1 MATKTQTQTVSQTFE
16 FESVNFPSLTLRDDF
31 GETWNDI
38 SLYSLSPVEQ
48 DGLCGLLNASGLST
62 LPAYKPEK
70 VLLVKAEKG
79 ILKGVYGPALFRQ
92 GDQIILKI
100 GENAG
105 LVQQKGDRLL
115 IGQLKGK
122 ITVIEK
128 EDARKNKYPT
138 AFCTFVSPDKS
149 IFKVRVSLDSQQQGF
164 SAGELEAVLV
174 NEEPILPYL
183 AQVPTP
189 AVGMQNLDVGEYEVI
204 ATSIYEGEHGISYKL
219 YLAIGITVW
228 ARGNSEVLLRSG
240 YTKPVGVPLTLII
253 TNIEEFAPG
262 KFKVDNALRER
273 LPQLA
278 PSSQPQA
285 ETILTS
291 AEEIVDEDE
300 IDEAELGDLDE
311 DSPF

>member
-1 MATKTQTQTVSQTFE
+1 LILFIKGKNMSPKTQTQTVSQTFE

-38 SLYSLSPVEQ
+38 SLYSLSPDEQ

-62 LPAYKPEK
+62 ASTYKPEK

-149 IFKVRVSLDSQQQGF
+149 IFKVRVSLDSQQLMKVSMGF
-164 SAGELEAVLV
+164 
-174 NEEPILPYL
+174 
-183 AQVPTP
+183 PT
-189 AVGMQNLDVGEYEVI
+189 NCI
-204 ATSIYEGEHGISYKL
+204 
-219 YLAIGITVW
+219 
-228 ARGNSEVLLRSG
+228 
-240 YTKPVGVPLTLII
+240 
-253 TNIEEFAPG
+253 
-262 KFKVDNALRER
+262 
-273 LPQLA
+273 
-278 PSSQPQA
+278 
-285 ETILTS
+285 
-291 AEEIVDEDE
+291 
-300 IDEAELGDLDE
+300 
-311 DSPF
+311 